1 MPMHR
6 KFQEVGLSPHHPLLN
21 QCFSD
26 FFHPSPLPAG
36 EGELAAKPKEVFS
49 NVALLFT

>member
-6 KFQEVGLSPHHPLLN
+6 KVQEVSLSPPPPLLN

-36 EGELAAKPKEVFS
+36 KEELAAKPKEVFS